1 MITLT
6 KQLRIGNKT
15 IEVEI
20 CNTFFQRLIGF
31 MFQKKKIQTGKCFPH
46 CNSIHTFFM
55 FQKIDLILCDHELK
69 IISIY
74 KNFSKN
80 RILWP
85 VRNAWYVF
93 ELPLGSIQNT
103 QIEDQLKLEDF

>member
-1 MITLT
+1 
-6 KQLRIGNKT
+6 
-15 IEVEI
+15 
-20 CNTFFQRLIGF
+20 
-31 MFQKKKIQTGKCFPH
+31 
-46 CNSIHTFFM
+46 M

-93 ELPLGSIQNT
+93 ELPLGSIQNI